1 MKEHIARIA
10 APDGVMETFVT
21 QPDEGPEDGGPHPV
35 VLFYMDAIGVREELK
50 DMARRIGTAG
60 YCVLLPNLFYRV
72 AGIDDVLL
80 DAKRIEVKGSAE
92 RERFW
97 GLVRS
102 VSNDRVAADTRPL
115 LDYARSL
122 DGAAPGPAGC
132 VGYCLSG
139 QFVYTVAAR
148 YPGEIA
154 AAASYYGAGI
164 VTDRPDSPHLLTAAI
179 RAELYLAFAEDDIWV
194 PDASVEALARCL
206 EGSGVRH
213 RIERYA
219 GAHHGFAFPDR
230 HCYDK
235 AAAER
240 HWERMLAL
248 FRRNLG

>member
-1 MKEHIARIA
+1 MKEHIAPID

-21 QPDEGPEDGGPHPV
+21 QPDEGGPHPV

-50 DMARRIGTAG
+50 DMAGRIATAG

-72 AGIDDVLL
+72 AGIDEVLL
-80 DAKRIEVKGSAE
+80 DAKQIEVKGSAE

-97 GLVRS
+97 GLVKS
-102 VSNDRVAADTRPL
+102 VSNDRVVADTRPL
-115 LDYARSL
+115 LDYASAL
-122 DGAAPGPAGC
+122 DGARPGPAGC

-148 YPGEIA
+148 FPDEIA

-164 VTDRPDSPHLLTAAI
+164 VTDRPDSPHLATDAI
-179 RAELYLAFAEDDIWV
+179 RAELYLAFAEDDMWV
-194 PDASVEALARCL
+194 PDASVDALARCL
-206 EGSGVRH
+206 EGTAVRH

>member
-1 MKEHIARIA
+1 MKEHIARID

-21 QPDEGPEDGGPHPV
+21 QPDEGGPHPV

-72 AGIDDVLL
+72 AGIEEVLL
-80 DAKRIEVKGSAE
+80 DAQQIEVKGSDE
-92 RERFW
+92 RKRFW
-97 GLVRS
+97 GLVKS
-102 VSNDRVAADTRPL
+102 VSNGRVAADTGPL
-115 LDYARSL
+115 LDYARAL

-148 YPGEIA
+148 YPDAIA

-164 VTDRPDSPHLLTAAI
+164 VTDRSDSPHLGTGGI
-179 RAELYLAFAEDDIWV
+179 RAELYLAFAEDDPWV
-194 PDASVEALARCL
+194 PDTSVDALARCL

>member
-1 MKEHIARIA
+1 MKEHIARIET
-10 APDGVMETFVT
+10 PEGVMETFVT
-21 QPDEGPEDGGPHPV
+21 QPDEGGPHPV

-72 AGIDDVLL
+72 AGIDEVLL
-80 DAKRIEVKGSAE
+80 DAKQIEEKGSDE
-92 RERFW
+92 RKRFW

-102 VSNDRVAADTRPL
+102 VSNERVASDTRPL
-115 LDYARSL
+115 LDYAQAL

-139 QFVYTVAAR
+139 QFVYTVAAH

-164 VTDRPDSPHLLTAAI
+164 VTDRPDSPHLRTGDIA
-179 RAELYLAFAEDDIWV
+179 AELYLAFAEDDPWV
-194 PDASVEALARCL
+194 LDPTVEALAQCL
-206 EGSGVRH
+206 EGSAVRH
-213 RIERYA
+213 RIERYT

-240 HWERMLAL
+240 HWERMFAL

>member
-1 MKEHIARIA
+1 M
-10 APDGVMETFVT
+10 
-21 QPDEGPEDGGPHPV
+21 
-35 VLFYMDAIGVREELK
+35 
-50 DMARRIGTAG
+50 
-60 YCVLLPNLFYRV
+60 LLPNLFYRV
-72 AGIDDVLL
+72 AGIDEVLL
-80 DAKRIEVKGSAE
+80 DAKQIEVKGSAE

-97 GLVRS
+97 GLVKS
-102 VSNDRVAADTRPL
+102 VSNDRVVADTRPL
-115 LDYARSL
+115 LDYASAL
-122 DGAAPGPAGC
+122 DGARPGPAGC

-148 YPGEIA
+148 FPDEIA

-164 VTDRPDSPHLLTAAI
+164 VTDRPDSPHLATDAI
-179 RAELYLAFAEDDIWV
+179 RAELYLAFAEDDMWV
-194 PDASVEALARCL
+194 PDASVDALARCL
-206 EGSGVRH
+206 EGTAVRH

>member
-1 MKEHIARIA
+1 MKEHIARIETPEGA
-10 APDGVMETFVT
+10 METFVT
-21 QPDEGPEDGGPHPV
+21 QPDEGGPHPI

-72 AGIDDVLL
+72 AGIDEVLL
-80 DAKRIEVKGSAE
+80 DAKQIEVKGSDE
-92 RERFW
+92 RKRFW

-102 VSNDRVAADTRPL
+102 VSNERVASDTRPL
-115 LDYARSL
+115 LDYAQAL

-132 VGYCLSG
+132 IGYCLSG
-139 QFVYTVAAR
+139 QFVYTVAAH

-164 VTDRPDSPHLLTAAI
+164 VTDRPDSPHLCTDDI
-179 RAELYLAFAEDDIWV
+179 TAELYLAFAEDDPWV
-194 PDASVEALARCL
+194 PDPTVEALAQCL
-206 EGSGVRH
+206 EGSAVRH
-213 RIERYA
+213 RIERYT

-240 HWERMLAL
+240 HWERMFAL

>member
-1 MKEHIARIA
+1 MKEHIARIET
-10 APDGVMETFVT
+10 PEGVMETFVT
-21 QPDEGPEDGGPHPV
+21 QPDEGGPHPI

-72 AGIDDVLL
+72 AGIDEVLL
-80 DAKRIEVKGSAE
+80 DAKQIEVKGSDE
-92 RERFW
+92 RKRFW

-102 VSNDRVAADTRPL
+102 VSNERVASDTRPL
-115 LDYARSL
+115 LDYAQAL

-139 QFVYTVAAR
+139 QFVYTVAAHF
-148 YPGEIA
+148 PGEIA

-164 VTDRPDSPHLLTAAI
+164 VTDRPDSPHLRTDDI
-179 RAELYLAFAEDDIWV
+179 TAELYLAFAEDDPWV
-194 PDASVEALARCL
+194 PDPMVEALAQCL
-206 EGSGVRH
+206 EGSAVRH

-235 AAAER
+235 VAAER
-240 HWERMLAL
+240 HWERMFAL

>member
-1 MKEHIARIA
+1 MREHIARID

-21 QPDEGPEDGGPHPV
+21 RPEEGGPHPV
-35 VLFYMDAIGVREELK
+35 VLFYMDAIGVREELR

-60 YCVLLPNLFYRV
+60 YCVLLPNLFYRM
-72 AGIDDVLL
+72 AGIDEVHL
-80 DAKRIEVKGSAE
+80 DARQIEVKGSDE
-92 RERFW
+92 RKRFW
-97 GLVRS
+97 DLVRS

-115 LDYARSL
+115 LDYAAAL
-122 DGAAPGPAGC
+122 DGALPGPAGC

-148 YPGEIA
+148 YPAEIA

-164 VTDRPDSPHLLTAAI
+164 VTDRPDSPHLETGAI
-179 RAELYLAFAEDDIWV
+179 RAELYLAFAEDDPWV
-194 PDASVEALARCL
+194 PDAAVDALASCL
-206 EGSGVRH
+206 EDSAVRH

-235 AAAER
+235 EAAER

>member
-1 MKEHIARIA
+1 MKEHIAPID

-21 QPDEGPEDGGPHPV
+21 QPDEGGPHPV

-50 DMARRIGTAG
+50 DMARRIATAG

-72 AGIDDVLL
+72 AGIDEVLL
-80 DAKRIEVKGSAE
+80 DAKQIEVKGSAE

-97 GLVRS
+97 GLVKS
-102 VSNDRVAADTRPL
+102 VSNDRVVADTRPL
-115 LDYARSL
+115 LDYSSAL
-122 DGAAPGPAGC
+122 DGARPGPAGC

-148 YPGEIA
+148 FPDEIA

-164 VTDRPDSPHLLTAAI
+164 VTDRPDSPHLATDAI
-179 RAELYLAFAEDDIWV
+179 RAELYLAFAEDDMWV
-194 PDASVEALARCL
+194 PDASVDALARCL
-206 EGSGVRH
+206 EGTAVRH